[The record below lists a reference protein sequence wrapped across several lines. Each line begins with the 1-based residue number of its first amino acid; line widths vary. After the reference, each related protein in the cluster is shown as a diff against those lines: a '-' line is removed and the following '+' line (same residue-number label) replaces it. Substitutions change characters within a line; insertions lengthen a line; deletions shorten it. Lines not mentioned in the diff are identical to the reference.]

1 MPRYEVSIVIERS
14 VEDVFAFVENP
25 ENDPIWRQSMVESVV
40 ESEDEE
46 EENEGESEGVGA
58 TGREVYM
65 LMGRRIET
73 TWEITE
79 YEPNRKVAYK
89 STSGPVTYE
98 GAWTYEEEDGGT
110 RVTFEIDWDIVNR
123 ETFGRLAE
131 RVLGITHFQSNDGNL
146 QALKKLLEA

>member
-1 MPRYEVSIVIERS
+1 MPRYEVSIVIKRS

-46 EENEGESEGVGA
+46 EDNEGESEGLGA

-73 TWEITE
+73 TWEIT
-79 YEPNRKVAYK
+79 
-89 STSGPVTYE
+89 
-98 GAWTYEEEDGGT
+98 
-110 RVTFEIDWDIVNR
+110 
-123 ETFGRLAE
+123 
-131 RVLGITHFQSNDGNL
+131 
-146 QALKKLLEA
+146 